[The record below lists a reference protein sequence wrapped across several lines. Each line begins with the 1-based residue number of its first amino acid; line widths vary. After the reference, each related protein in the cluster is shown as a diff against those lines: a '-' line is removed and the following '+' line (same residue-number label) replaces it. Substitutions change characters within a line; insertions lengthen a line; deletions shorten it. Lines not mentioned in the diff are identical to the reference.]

1 MENAVEQT
9 VDAVFAKFDVDKNG
23 YLASKEIHQ
32 VILEVSGEMN
42 QQIQGGQDEIQ
53 EFIHE
58 VDHDMDGRISKQELA
73 KFIRKLMGI

>member
-42 QQIQGGQDEIQ
+42 
-53 EFIHE
+53 
-58 VDHDMDGRISKQELA
+58 
-73 KFIRKLMGI
+73 